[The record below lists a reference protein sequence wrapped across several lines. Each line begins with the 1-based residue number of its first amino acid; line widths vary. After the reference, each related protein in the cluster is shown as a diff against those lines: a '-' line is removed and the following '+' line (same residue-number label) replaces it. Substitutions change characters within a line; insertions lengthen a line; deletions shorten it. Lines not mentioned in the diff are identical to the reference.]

1 MRILIVEPERHPRI
15 EEIPHTLEAMQQ
27 TVGGY
32 IEITYPWRD
41 PIALVCDE
49 EGLLK
54 QLPFNR
60 IVAPQSAIF
69 GTFFLCGIGEEDL
82 TDLPEELVDKYM
94 RLLYYWIADREGRTF
109 QRLNELYAPTG
120 QVGFLSFERV
130 DGKLILPEA
139 AKVLQ
144 MKS

>member
-1 MRILIVEPERHPRI
+1 MKILIVEPERHPRI
-15 EEIPHTLEAMQQ
+15 AEIPHTLEAMQQ

-49 EGLLK
+49 EGMLK

-60 IVAPQSAIF
+60 LVAPQSAIF

-82 TDLPEELVDKYM
+82 TDLPEELADKYM
-94 RLLYYWIADREGRTF
+94 HLLHDPQMLIWTNAGYAVLPIPASDAPEGE
-109 QRLNELYAPTG
+109 NEP
-120 QVGFLSFERV
+120 VGGGDPDAVS
-130 DGKLILPEA
+130 
-139 AKVLQ
+139 Q
-144 MKS
+144 

>member
-1 MRILIVEPERHPRI
+1 MKILIVEPDRHPRI
-15 EEIPHTLEAMQQ
+15 AEIPHTLEAMQQ

-32 IEITYPWRD
+32 IEITYPWSD

-60 IVAPQSAIF
+60 IIAPQSAIF

-82 TDLPEELVDKYM
+82 TDLPEEFVDKYVH
-94 RLLYYWIADREGRTF
+94 LLYDPQMLIRTNIGCAALLVTACETSKGENAHDGRKEG
-109 QRLNELYAPTG
+109 
-120 QVGFLSFERV
+120 
-130 DGKLILPEA
+130 
-139 AKVLQ
+139 
-144 MKS
+144 